1 MFLTCQSVSLV
12 FCQHNSSKTIICR
25 CAYLQEIQIHL
36 FWASYA
42 PFELRNFAKIKC
54 TSEIWNGTQMWQ
66 LLIYYMYPI
75 ITVIWLWFSVGLPI
89 IYACHCHLLYAA
101 LSSNV
106 RAWGM
111 WACSLF
117 FSFCQ
122 LCFWQQFLQMMAG
135 DEEEHAVLLANYFLY
150 MKKVTWLIIG
160 NVLPQ
165 CFYFFLLSIYL
176 RSTFNVP

>member
-1 MFLTCQSVSLV
+1 MAFCLFALLYPMQWVGEGIMFLTRQSVSLV
-12 FCQHNSSKTIICR
+12 FCQHNSSKTLICR

-36 FWASYA
+36 FGASYA

-75 ITVIWLWFSVGLPI
+75 ITVIWLWFSVELPI
-89 IYACHCHLLYAA
+89 IYAWHCHLLYAA

-106 RAWGM
+106 GACGM

-117 FSFCQ
+117 LSF
-122 LCFWQQFLQMMAG
+122 G
-135 DEEEHAVLLANYFLY
+135 
-150 MKKVTWLIIG
+150 LIF
-160 NVLPQ
+160 PRKSQ
-165 CFYFFLLSIYL
+165 HS
-176 RSTFNVP
+176 